1 MVPYARWQ
9 PIYKAELNTQTKQ
22 IKLTRMA
29 MIAQNWGRLEQC

>member
-9 PIYKAELNTQTKQ
+9 PIYKAELDTQTKQ

-29 MIAQNWGRLEQC
+29 MIAQKNR